1 MASGDMSRRAHLWL
15 RLSAIAVIAAAAAI
29 PRASGVA
36 ERPVAPALT
45 ASSGVVETG
54 SRRLMGQLMDEA
66 LPSDGMGASVMTVSA
81 MNVLPAG
88 EAVTDTVTDALTD
101 ALAVRS
107 PGTALDAPLRKDAKP
122 PVARR

>member
-15 RLSAIAVIAAAAAI
+15 RLSAVAVIAAAAAI

-54 SRRLMGQLMDEA
+54 SRRLMGQLTDQGR
-66 LPSDGMGASVMTVSA
+66 PSEGMGASVMTVSA
-81 MNVLPAG
+81 MNVLPAA
-88 EAVTDTVTDALTD
+88 ETVTDSLSE
-101 ALAVRS
+101 ALAVRT
-107 PGTALDAPLRKDAKP
+107 PGSAALDAPLRKDAKP

>member
-54 SRRLMGQLMDEA
+54 SRRSMGQLMDQGR
-66 LPSDGMGASVMTVSA
+66 PSEGIGASVMTVSA
-81 MNVLPAG
+81 MNVLPAA
-88 EAVTDTVTDALTD
+88 ETVTD

-107 PGTALDAPLRKDAKP
+107 PGAALDAPLRKDAKP